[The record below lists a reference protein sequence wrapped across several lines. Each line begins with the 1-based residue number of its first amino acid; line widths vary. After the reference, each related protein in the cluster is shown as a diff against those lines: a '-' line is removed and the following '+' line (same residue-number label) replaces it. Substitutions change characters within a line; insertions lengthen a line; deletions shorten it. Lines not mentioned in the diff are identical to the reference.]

1 MNDKIEISNYK
12 YIKTIGE
19 GTFGKVK
26 LAIHILT
33 GEKVAIKILQKKLIK
48 DKNEYNRIEREI
60 KYLKLFNHPNIIQI
74 YEVIE
79 SSSSFFIVMEYAT
92 GGELFNYIVEKEKLS
107 ENESSFCFYQII
119 QGVKEI
125 HQKKICHRDIK
136 PENLLFTKNKI
147 LKIIDF
153 GLSSEYEDYLNTP
166 CGSPCYASPEMIKG
180 KKYNGLSID
189 LWACGIILFAMLCG
203 YLPFDD
209 KDNNELFRKIVECK
223 IDYPEKDEI
232 ELSENS
238 LDLINKILTPNPKKR
253 IGIEDILEH
262 PFMKYGKK
270 VYNNIIKPENFN
282 QEELIIDYMVNELGF
297 NNKNNII
304 EKYIHSNRHN
314 NITTTFNLLKQ
325 KYFDGRFNY
334 QFKEKITKNIE
345 KPEFTK
351 ILLYKKNSN
360 NNIKSNDNNSKS
372 NLNNY
377 SKKKIQLI
385 KNKFPFNNKIQ
396 NPKNITCNN
405 FNCRKRS
412 RTSSFSQSKKNL
424 LSLKDMLSNKDLAER
439 NNIIIINNTNMIQQ
453 PEKLKPI
460 YNNLFFKNENTQNQ
474 FFRKIETSVSLEK
487 SLNKNNL
494 TTNNNT
500 DINRL
505 DNAYN
510 NNKNNNT
517 KEQIKVCLKKN
528 EKIDN
533 PLIYF
538 KKIKENNQLL
548 NQKKLIYLPSQ
559 NFSSKQNNRKSQ
571 KNNFPYNNDYL
582 TYKKNSTGIGSFA
595 HRFNNFI
602 YSFDG
607 NNSNIFNSSLSNQYL
622 NGISYDTNIF
632 NNNKN
637 FEHSAISSSRNKK
650 NNLKNILI
658 TDEINNKYKYDS
670 KIINKNSNNNLSNT
684 LEMNRE
690 NSEIMSKSYLIKK
703 DKINLNNQVKNVEN
717 ISKKIFKQ
725 NNKRY
730 IEYINNKK
738 KSSYDNKN
746 KEKKR
751 INENFKNKF
760 LYTNHQQTNRESI
773 NIKKN
778 KKEYIFPS
786 TSRLH
791 KVNKII
797 NNININNL
805 SNKIIVK
812 NILAKN
818 PNSNNIHKKENVLDN
833 NLKKIIKN
841 NYNINNNFYK
851 KLNSETFR
859 EKNIPTLKN
868 LSPKSKKINNENI
881 NTVSA
886 FIKKNKIKK
895 NIKDIFS
902 IKNNYKNKSKNK
914 LNTNFNLFQN
924 EKEIIPVN
932 SSSRKYYN
940 RLNFNINYIPITSR
954 DKKLYVSRNQNYEFN
969 NEFSKSNTVLL
980 EKNKN
985 LKNKYISSET
995 KKDLINQKKKNLKE
1009 KFLSTNTEMNL
1020 YQIYSK
1026 IQIFCKQNNLECQN
1040 DGHNNFIIKDKNC
1053 SNNSFLIE
1061 IIDSSQTNQLNVVK
1075 FFHGKNISAKMKEI
1089 ITGIL
1094 FQISNF

>member
-940 RLNFNINYIPITSR
+940 KLNFNINYIPITSR